1 MRSDFPRRLLSFA
14 SFFCRLAAE
23 GSGHRHGRRK
33 RKQRQETRGCRGS
46 VGETAKA
53 DSGPGSALP
62 SPIDREKEGRSGTGH
77 SRSLDRAGKEA
88 NARAEK
94 AGGASKAFI
103 TDILG

>member
-1 MRSDFPRRLLSFA
+1 MRSDFLRRLLSYA
-14 SFFCRLAAE
+14 SFFCHRAAE

-33 RKQRQETRGCRGS
+33 RKQRQETRECRGS

-53 DSGPGSALP
+53 DSGPGSALS
-62 SPIDREKEGRSGTGH
+62 SPIDRGKEGRSGTGH
-77 SRSLDRAGKEA
+77 SRSLGCGGEEA